1 MPIYEYAC
9 EKCGKVTE
17 KLVSIS
23 SASEETECPECKG
36 KAIKIMSASAF
47 HLKGGG
53 WYSQGYSNDN
63 GGCPAKSSKE
73 ACKTCPAASS

>member
-9 EKCGKVTE
+9 EKCGEVTE

-23 SASEETECPECKG
+23 GDNNEIDCPKCSS
-36 KAIKIMSASAF
+36 KATKIMSASAF

-53 WYSQGYSNDN
+53 WYSQGYSRDN
-63 GGCPAKSSKE
+63 GCASKSDAPACQS
-73 ACKTCPAASS
+73 CPAAKG